1 MTDTP
6 EYTEEQIAQMRAV
19 IAADD
24 ARKAAER
31 QAIHQAYL
39 APVKTLLGGAE
50 YAAVYAQLH
59 DMRANYAADDSLS
72 IHVNALEEIMPRLA
86 LAAGV
91 PFPAEEAGPN
101 SAQPTSQG

>member
-1 MTDTP
+1 MTDTVTP
-6 EYTEEQIAQMRAV
+6 EYTEEQIAEMRAV

-24 ARKAAER
+24 ARRAAEQLAR
-31 QAIHQAYL
+31 REAYL
-39 APVKTLLGGAE
+39 APVKALLASPEIGK
-50 YAAVYAQLH
+50 VYAQLH

-91 PFPAEEAGPN
+91 PFPPAEAAIAA
-101 SAQPTSQG
+101 SAQS